1 MKQPKRFAGNEEGKR
16 AGGYVKL
23 KQVLVLLA
31 LLGIIFSL
39 GCITSEP
46 ERGITEAESREI
58 ARAFVENSPT
68 YQFDGFDL
76 VYNQTIVLRCPSCWM
91 FVFEFKSRHAGY
103 GDRTG
108 QVLAQVI
115 TPHTAVITV
124 INGTVTGAVL
134 DEQWDMITQ
143 TYFQEAEMTIE
154 EAMAI
159 AQNSDC
165 VQEGRLSDTYV
176 YNKYTRTWW
185 IDLDP
190 FTPKAG
196 CNPACVVYEDTKT
209 AEINWRCTGLVP

>member
-1 MKQPKRFAGNEEGKR
+1 MNQPKGFAGGR
-16 AGGYVKL
+16 QKL
-23 KQVLVLLA
+23 KLVLMLLT
-31 LLGIIFSL
+31 LLGISFST

-46 ERGITEAESREI
+46 ERGITEAESKAI
-58 ARAFVENSPT
+58 AREFVENSPT
-68 YQFDGFDL
+68 YRFDGFDL
-76 VYNQTIVLRCPSCWM
+76 VYNQTIVLRCPSCWV

-134 DEQWDMITQ
+134 DGKWDMITQ
-143 TYFQEAEMTIE
+143 SYYQTSKMTIE

-159 AQNSDC
+159 ARNSDC
-165 VQEGRLSDTYV
+165 VQIGRLTDACM
-176 YNKYTRTWW
+176 YNEYTRTWW

-190 FTPKAG
+190 FTPKEG

-209 AEINWRCTGLVP
+209 AEINWRCTGLLP